1 MTNPCVW
8 VAKPWPAVAARSEY
22 AERVQNILYE
32 LNHDN
37 ETNWQNALLQ
47 LLETYHVHVSTL
59 DTTIPIDT
67 YLDQAVGFQGA
78 YSFPSCNPP
87 RSIVYCTTSIMQHVK
102 CSWLQEASSV
112 YGIEPNI
119 QCIRADHL
127 DRCMEDVKEGISDVV
142 LVDEKDRLRAQ
153 RDFKLKPILY
163 EFATE
168 LHARYA
174 IVAVVK
180 KDAKINS
187 FNDLENKKACF
198 PNYEGAAFLSVA
210 ETLRNLSMAT
220 NGCNA
225 ERNILDFFHK
235 KSCYWADGSSGQC
248 EDQYR
253 GDEGALRCLTE
264 GRGDVAFVDMAV
276 WKNFTEGVS
285 ESTYL
290 RRYNTQQFK
299 LVCPYHATKAN
310 KKELCYLHWTTR
322 GHLMIRNGTD
332 VMRRN
337 EIYNSLRDMDRLFG
351 KKPQFNTRTFT
362 LYGPYDKKNNILFR
376 DQSDGLLGVVDIVK
390 DKMSRNLENVFENYA
405 QKCTSDASVFVKS
418 TEILIAILS
427 VHLAL

>member
-1 MTNPCVW
+1 M
-8 VAKPWPAVAARSEY
+8 
-22 AERVQNILYE
+22 QNLLYQ

-37 ETNWQNALLQ
+37 ETSWQNALLH
-47 LLETYHVHVSTL
+47 LLETYHMHVTTL

-87 RSIVYCTTSIMQHVK
+87 RSIVYCTTSIMQHIK

-142 LVDEKDRLRAQ
+142 LVDESDRLRAQ
-153 RDFKLKPILY
+153 RDFKLQPILY

-174 IVAVVK
+174 VVAVVRA
-180 KDAKINS
+180 DSRIHS
-187 FNDLENKKACF
+187 FADLEEKKACF
-198 PNYEGAAFLSVA
+198 PSYEGAAFLSVA
-210 ETLRNLSMAT
+210 ETLRNLSMASK
-220 NGCNA
+220 GHCKA
-225 ERNILDFFHK
+225 ETSVKDFFHA
-235 KSCYWADGSSGQC
+235 KSCYWADGSRGQC
-248 EDQYR
+248 EEQYR

-264 GRGDVAFVDMAV
+264 GKGDVAFIDMAV
-276 WKNFTEGVS
+276 WKNFTQGTI
-285 ESTYL
+285 ES
-290 RRYNTQQFK
+290 RVDHKMFK
-299 LVCPYHATKAN
+299 LLCVNPVI
-310 KKELCYLHWTTR
+310 KEGLCYLHWTTR

-351 KKPQFNTRTFT
+351 KKPQFKTQTFT

-376 DQSDGLLGVVDIVK
+376 DQSDGLLGVVDIIK
-390 DKMSRNLENVFENYA
+390 DQFERNLEAVYEEFAE
-405 QKCTSDASVFVKS
+405 QKHCSSGVGSLWVVQSGFLVLAMVSVR
-418 TEILIAILS
+418 L
-427 VHLAL
+427 LA